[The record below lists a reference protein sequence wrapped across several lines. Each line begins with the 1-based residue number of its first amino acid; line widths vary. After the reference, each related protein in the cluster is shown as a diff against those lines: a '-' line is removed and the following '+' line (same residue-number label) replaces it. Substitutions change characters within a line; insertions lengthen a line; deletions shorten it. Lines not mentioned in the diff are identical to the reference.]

1 MSAGTETAPRAA
13 RHPLRGNRDFRHLW
27 IAQATSEF
35 GSSVS
40 WVAMPLLMLATTG
53 SAAITGLAGTA
64 GFATSWLLQLP
75 SGYIAD
81 HWNRRRVML
90 VCEAVRAASQLALI
104 ALILLGRV
112 QAWLVLGLF
121 VATSAAWTVFGS
133 AQQRTMRALIR
144 AEQIPEAVAAN
155 QARGYAADLAGP
167 LLGGVLFGLA
177 RVVPFLVDTASYA
190 ISATAIAAV
199 APRDQVRA
207 RSPQGLGHALRQIR
221 GGLRYVWEH
230 RLLRSATLYSAL
242 SNFTATGLLYVVIIN
257 AGQQRGGA
265 AAVGV
270 SLSVAAGGGIL
281 GAALAPRVQ
290 RRLSV
295 RTILL
300 ATGVVRVLLLMAFA
314 LTTEPVLM
322 GALLAG
328 YVLVSPVASTALATA
343 RTLAVPQEILGR
355 AGSSGSFVATALQP
369 FAPLAFGLLLTHL
382 HERTMYVIAALTVLI
397 TLYVWRTAGFAHRAA
412 GRLPGLADDNDQ
424 D

>member
-1 MSAGTETAPRAA
+1 MSAGTEAAPRVA

-40 WVAMPLLMLATTG
+40 WMAMPLLMLATTG

-112 QAWLVLGLF
+112 EAWLVLGLF

-144 AEQIPEAVAAN
+144 REQIPEAVAAN

-167 LLGGVLFGLA
+167 LLGGVLFGLPGA
-177 RVVPFLVDTASYA
+177 
-190 ISATAIAAV
+190 
-199 APRDQVRA
+199 
-207 RSPQGLGHALRQIR
+207 LGHALRQIR

-230 RLLRSATLYSAL
+230 QLLRSATLYSAL
-242 SNFTATGLLYVVIIN
+242 SNFTATGLLCP
-257 AGQQRGGA
+257 
-265 AAVGV
+265 
-270 SLSVAAGGGIL
+270 VAAITVTRCD
-281 GAALAPRVQ
+281 GA
-290 RRLSV
+290 
-295 RTILL
+295 
-300 ATGVVRVLLLMAFA
+300 G
-314 LTTEPVLM
+314 
-322 GALLAG
+322 
-328 YVLVSPVASTALATA
+328 
-343 RTLAVPQEILGR
+343 
-355 AGSSGSFVATALQP
+355 
-369 FAPLAFGLLLTHL
+369 
-382 HERTMYVIAALTVLI
+382 
-397 TLYVWRTAGFAHRAA
+397 
-412 GRLPGLADDNDQ
+412 
-424 D
+424 

>member
-1 MSAGTETAPRAA
+1 VSTGTDAAPRAA

-81 HWNRRRVML
+81 QWNRRRVML

-112 QAWLVLGLF
+112 EAWLVLGLF

-144 AEQIPEAVAAN
+144 REQIAEAVAAN

-190 ISATAIAAV
+190 ISAAAIAAV
-199 APRDQVRA
+199 APRDDRA
-207 RSPQGLGHALRQIR
+207 RSPQGPGQALRQIR

-230 RLLRSATLYSAL
+230 PLLRSATLYSAG
-242 SNFTATGLLYVVIIN
+242 SNFTATGLLYVVIIT

-281 GAALAPRVQ
+281 GAALAPRIQ
-290 RRLSV
+290 RRLGV

-300 ATGVVRVLLLMAFA
+300 ATGVVRVLLLMGFA

-355 AGSSGSFVATALQP
+355 ASSSGSFVATALQP

-382 HERTMYVIAALTVLI
+382 HQSTMYVIAALTVLI

-412 GRLPGLADDNDQ
+412 GRLSGLADDNDQ

>member
-1 MSAGTETAPRAA
+1 MTTSTEAAPRAA
-13 RHPLRGNRDFRHLW
+13 QHPLRGNRDFRHLW

-40 WVAMPLLMLATTG
+40 LVAMPLLMLAATG
-53 SAAITGLAGTA
+53 SAAITGLVGTA
-64 GFATSWLLQLP
+64 GFATMWLLQLP

-90 VCEAVRAASQLALI
+90 ACEAVRAASQLALI

-112 QAWLVLGLF
+112 ETWLVLGLF
-121 VATSAAWTVFGS
+121 VATSAAWTVFGP

-144 AEQIPEAVAAN
+144 REQIPEAVAAN

-190 ISATAIAAV
+190 VSAAAIAAV
-199 APRDQVRA
+199 APRADRA
-207 RSPQGLGHALRQIR
+207 RRPQELEHVLRQVR

-230 RLLRSATLYSAL
+230 RLLRSSTLYSAG

-265 AAVGV
+265 TAVGV
-270 SLSVAAGGGIL
+270 SLSVAAGGGII

-300 ATGVVRVLLLMAFA
+300 ATGLIRVQLLMGFA

-328 YVLVSPVASTALATA
+328 YILVSPVASTALATA

-369 FAPLAFGLLLTHL
+369 LAPLTFGLLLTHL
-382 HERTMYVIAALTVLI
+382 HLHTMYVIAALTVLI

-412 GRLPGLADDNDQ
+412 GRLPGLADDNDR